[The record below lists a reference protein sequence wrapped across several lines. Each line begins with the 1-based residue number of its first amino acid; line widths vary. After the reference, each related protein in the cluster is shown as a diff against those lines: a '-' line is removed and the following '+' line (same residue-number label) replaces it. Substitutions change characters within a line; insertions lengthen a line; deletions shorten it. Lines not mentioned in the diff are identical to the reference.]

1 MNPWKFRKCLFNS
14 LILQSFFKSALSG
27 LTLFFATDSLLKI
40 MKNAFC
46 FTLKK
51 LFLSSRYLKLVS
63 AIFIKFLFFHQ
74 KRTFRSDAI
83 FCNWQPFENNEKCFL
98 FHLKKALFVV
108 KIFKA
113 CVRYF
118 YQIFIF
124 PPNDS
129 LLKTMKNVFYF
140 I

>member
-1 MNPWKFRKCLFNS
+1 MIMNELNSVYSDAWKSNPCLD
-14 LILQSFFKSALSG
+14 
-27 LTLFFATDSLLKI
+27 FA
-40 MKNAFC
+40 
-46 FTLKK
+46 KK
-51 LFLSSRYLKLVS
+51 L
-63 AIFIKFLFFHQ
+63 
-74 KRTFRSDAI
+74 D
-83 FCNWQPFENNEKCFL
+83 
-98 FHLKKALFVV
+98 
-108 KIFKA
+108 FKA